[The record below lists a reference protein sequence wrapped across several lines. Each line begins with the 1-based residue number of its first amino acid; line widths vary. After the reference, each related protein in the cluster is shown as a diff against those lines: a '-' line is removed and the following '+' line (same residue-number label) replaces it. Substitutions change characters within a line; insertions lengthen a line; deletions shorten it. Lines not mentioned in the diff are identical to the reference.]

1 MARLQ
6 LVTGG
11 SGPGGALETDIRDI
25 RIIETDE
32 GVFAISLTGIHGG
45 LASYQLSAGHAAESV
60 STTIFPTPLDID
72 LTGDISIVTT
82 GNQDVL
88 VIGQSGQGAVGYVL
102 NTDGSLGNAVELDG
116 LAPSSGPVSALY
128 DSQEG
133 FVFVAAQ
140 GASSIGNYTSSGSG
154 FNLSDTIAD
163 TEETLLTDVV
173 CLASHDTSAGCIVLA
188 ASQGQTGLT
197 SYCLNTDTG
206 DMKPA
211 DSLGI
216 RDGLGLLP
224 KLVDLQT
231 FSAFGECYALV
242 ASSSSNGTASA
253 LSVIRVGQDGKLT
266 ATDHLLDTVETR
278 FGAVQS
284 LSVTESGDQAFV
296 FASGGDDG
304 LSMFRLLPNGRLL
317 LIDTLLHGEVAPL
330 ENVSA
335 LGSAR
340 LGNELQVVAASET
353 SGISQFSFSLEDQ
366 GNILRAQKG
375 GQSLTGSGKG
385 DILFGGKGNDS
396 LAGASGDD
404 TIQDGPGTD
413 TLTGGDGIDTFV
425 LEEDGAR
432 DVITDFRPGTDRLD
446 FSAYAM
452 FYDAAQLTVTVLSNG
467 AIVTWRDE
475 VTEIYRSG
483 NKSLKW
489 SDIANALVT
498 GPDRPPLVVNQE
510 WTGGAGDDVFR
521 GSWGA
526 DSLSGARGGDHLY
539 GNLGA
544 DHLSG
549 DEGSDTLLGGDGDD
563 RLTGGVGRD
572 RLLGGQGADHLEG
585 NLGFD
590 TLLGGDGNDRL
601 FSHTGADLL
610 HGELGNDTLF
620 GGAGNDRLFGG
631 LGNDVLN
638 GNKQA
643 DQIWAGGGHD
653 TVSGGKGPD
662 RAWLGDGNDRWT
674 DDPQADA
681 FGRDTVIG
689 GNGRDTLESRGGHD
703 VLTGGAGA
711 DSFVFLGRTGDRRIT
726 DFDPDTDQL
735 TLQIANLTQA
745 DTSLTNT
752 GTGLRISWD
761 GGSVLLEGL
770 DLGDFTQ
777 NDILF

>member
-45 LASYQLSAGHAAESV
+45 LTSYQLSAGHAAESI
-60 STTIFPTPLDID
+60 STALFPTPLDID
-72 LTGDISIVTT
+72 LTGDISIVAN

-88 VIGQSGQGAVGYVL
+88 VIGQSGQGSVGYVL
-102 NTDGSLGNAVELDG
+102 NADGTLGSAVELDG
-116 LAPSSGPVSALY
+116 LAPSSGPVSALH
-128 DSQEG
+128 DSDEG
-133 FVFVAAQ
+133 FVFLASRE
-140 GASSIGNYTSSGSG
+140 ASSIASYTSSGAG
-154 FNLSDTIAD
+154 FSLSDTIND
-163 TEETLLTDVV
+163 TDETLLSDVV
-173 CLASHDTSAGCIVLA
+173 CIASQDTSAGCFVLA
-188 ASQGQTGLT
+188 ASQGETGLT
-197 SYCLNTDTG
+197 SYCLNTETG
-206 DMKPA
+206 TMKPI

-231 FSAFGECYALV
+231 FSTFGENFALV
-242 ASSSSNGTASA
+242 ASSSSNGTTSA
-253 LSVIRVGQDGKLT
+253 LSVIRIGPDGTLT
-266 ATDHLLDTVETR
+266 VTDHLLDTVQTR
-278 FGAVQS
+278 FGAIQS
-284 LSVTESGDQAFV
+284 LSVTESGDHAYV

-304 LSMFRLLPNGRLL
+304 LSMFRILPNGRLL
-317 LIDTLLHGEVAPL
+317 LIETLSHGEVAPL

-335 LGSAR
+335 IGSAR
-340 LGNELQVVAASET
+340 LGSEIQVVAASET
-353 SGISQFSFSLEDQ
+353 SGISQFSFSLDDQ
-366 GNILRAQKG
+366 GTVLRAQKA
-375 GQSLTGSGKG
+375 GQSLSGSAGG

-404 TIQDGPGTD
+404 TIMDGPGTD

-432 DVITDFRPGTDRLD
+432 DIITDFKPGTDRLD
-446 FSAYAM
+446 FSAYSM
-452 FYDAAQLTVTVLSNG
+452 FYDASQLTVTILSNG

-489 SDIANALVT
+489 SDIANALVL

-510 WTGGAGDDVFR
+510 WTGGESNDVFR

-526 DSLSGARGGDHLY
+526 DSLSGARGADHLY
-539 GNLGA
+539 GNLGT
-544 DHLSG
+544 DYLSG

-563 RLTGGVGRD
+563 VLTGGVGRD
-572 RLLGGQGADHLEG
+572 RLLGGRGEDHLEG

-590 TLLGGDGNDRL
+590 TLLGGDGHDRL
-601 FSHTGADLL
+601 LSHTGADLL
-610 HGELGNDTLF
+610 HGEQGNDTLF

-653 TVSGGKGPD
+653 IASGGKGPD
-662 RAWLGDGNDRWT
+662 RAWLGDGNDLWK
-674 DDPQADA
+674 DEAQADA
-681 FGRDTVIG
+681 YGRDTVSG
-689 GNGRDTLESRGGHD
+689 GNGRDTLESKGGHD

-711 DSFVFLGRTGDRRIT
+711 DSFVILGRTGDRRIT
-726 DFDPDTDQL
+726 DFDPDSDLL
-735 TLQIANLTQA
+735 TLQITNLAKA
-745 DTSLTNT
+745 DTSLTDT
-752 GTGLRISWD
+752 GSGLRINWD

-770 DLGDFTQ
+770 DQGDFTLS
-777 NDILF
+777 DILF